1 MAVDNAPAG
10 VLNTYA
16 PLEEVKSRGGIATTT
31 NDASL
36 WLALHG
42 ASRAIDRICNRHF
55 FTLFVSRAFDVRD
68 AAQIVLPDLATVT
81 AVREDTDGDRV
92 FETTRT
98 SSDYLLY
105 PPNAEPTQPW
115 GRPYNSILADPQG
128 TTPTFT
134 LGRRRVQIEGEWTY
148 RRHVEDTG
156 ADLNVGGPLGAGA
169 TTITVTDGTLI
180 SPGQTVLLES
190 EQIYVRNVA
199 TNVLT
204 VVRAVNGT
212 SAVTHVDGIG
222 VSVFRYPAEVSEAAI
237 LMAAR
242 LWKRKDS
249 PYGGTAGAR
258 RFGSVE
264 ATPGIDPDA
273 EALLGPLRRL
283 PLSVAV

>member
-1 MAVDNAPAG
+1 MAVSNAPAG
-10 VLNTYA
+10 VVNTYA
-16 PLEEVKSRGGIATTT
+16 PLDEVKSRGGISTTT

-55 FTLFVSRAFDVRD
+55 FTLFASRAFDIGDGV
-68 AAQIVLPDLATVT
+68 QIVLPDLATVT

-98 SSDYLLY
+98 ISDYLLY
-105 PPNAEPTQPW
+105 PSNADPTQPW
-115 GRPYNSILADPQG
+115 GRPYDSIVADPRG
-128 TTPTFT
+128 AAPTFT
-134 LGRRRVQIEGEWTY
+134 FGRRRVQIEGEWTY

-156 ADLNVGGPLGAGA
+156 ADLNMGGLLGEGA
-169 TTITVTDGTLI
+169 TTITVDDGTLI

-190 EQIYVRNVA
+190 EQIYVRNLA

-212 SAVTHVDGIG
+212 SAVTHVDGID

-237 LMAAR
+237 LMASW
-242 LWKRKDS
+242 LWKRKDT
-249 PYGGTAGAR
+249 PMEELRGGAVSAAWR
-258 RFGSVE
+258 RYRESMRTWKRFS
-264 ATPGIDPDA
+264 
-273 EALLGPLRRL
+273 RRCGGCR
-283 PLSVAV
+283 

>member
-1 MAVDNAPAG
+1 M
-10 VLNTYA
+10 LNTYA
-16 PLEEVKSRGGIATTT
+16 ELDELKSRGGISTTA

-42 ASRAIDRICNRHF
+42 ASRAVDRICNRHF
-55 FTLFVSRAFDVRD
+55 FALYASRAFDVGD
-68 AAQIVLPDLATVT
+68 ATQIVLPDLATVT

-98 SSDYLLY
+98 SADYLLY
-105 PPNAEPTQPW
+105 PPNADPTQAW

-128 TTPTFT
+128 TSPTFT
-134 LGRRRVQIEGEWTY
+134 LGRRRIQIEGEWTY
-148 RRHVEDTG
+148 RRHAEDTG
-156 ADLNVGGPLGAGA
+156 ADLNEGGPLGASA
-169 TTITVTDGTLI
+169 TTITVDDGTLI

-212 SAVTHVDGIG
+212 TAVTHVDGVD

-237 LMAAR
+237 LMASR

-258 RFGSVE
+258 RFGRVE
-264 ATPGIDPDA
+264 ATPGIDPDV
-273 EALLGPLRRL
+273 EALLAPLRRMT
-283 PLSVAV
+283 LSVAV

>member
-1 MAVDNAPAG
+1 MAVSNAPAG
-10 VLNTYA
+10 VVNTYA
-16 PLEEVKSRGGIATTT
+16 PLDEVKSRGGISTTS
-31 NDASL
+31 NDVSL

-55 FTLFVSRAFDVRD
+55 FTLLAARAFDVND
-68 AAQIVLPDLATVT
+68 AAHIVLPDLATVS

-92 FETTRT
+92 FETTRA

-128 TTPTFT
+128 TAPTFS
-134 LGRRRVQIEGEWTY
+134 LGRRRIQIEGEWAY

-156 ADLNVGGPLGAGA
+156 VDLNEGGPLGAGA
-169 TTITVTDGTLI
+169 TTITVDDGTLI

-190 EQIYVRNVA
+190 EQVYVRNVA
-199 TNVLT
+199 ANVLT

-212 SAVTHVDGIG
+212 VAVAHVDGID

-237 LMAAR
+237 LMASR
-242 LWKRKDS
+242 LWKRKDT

-264 ATPGIDPDA
+264 ATPGIDADV
-273 EALLGPLRRL
+273 EALLAPLRRMAL
-283 PLSVAV
+283 GVAV